1 MGLDADVDQV
11 RISVSDRGPGVAPA
25 ELAAI
30 FRPFYRSETAP
41 NNLDGHG
48 LGLAIAQRVI
58 DAHAGA
64 ISASNRE
71 GGGLCVVIT
80 LPLRGARL

>member
-1 MGLDADVDQV
+1 MIFQPFFRSGT
-11 RISVSDRGPGVAPA
+11 GPGTV
-25 ELAAI
+25 
-30 FRPFYRSETAP
+30 
-41 NNLDGHG
+41 DGHG

-58 DAHAGA
+58 GAHAGT

-80 LPLRGARL
+80 LPLDGPV